1 MSQMRE
7 ECPRC
12 GMAIFNEH
20 VFLSFVIHLQL
31 HPVDNLGGD
40 HYLAKLSLCCQSV
53 SSLQK
58 RFV

>member
-1 MSQMRE
+1 
-7 ECPRC
+7 
-12 GMAIFNEH
+12 
-20 VFLSFVIHLQL
+20 VIHLQL